1 MASSSIIDGPHE
13 PVAIIGMGCR
23 WAGGVRDPSGLWD
36 LLKNKRDG
44 WREFNEPRF
53 SAKGFYHPNQDRPGS
68 MRTRGAFLMDED
80 ARLFDHS
87 FFGITGREAETL
99 DPSQRKLL
107 EVVYEAFENGGETW
121 ESISGSRTGVYIG
134 NFALDHILI
143 QARDWESP
151 KSYAA
156 TGADTSILA
165 NRISYIFNLHGPSL
179 ATNTA
184 CSSSMYALHMAVSA
198 IRSGDCDGAIVA
210 AANWIADPSM
220 QFVLDKLGALSPT
233 ARCHTFDASA
243 DGYARGEGYAAL
255 YLKKSSLAI
264 LDSLPIRAMIRGT
277 AINANGRTGGITR
290 PSITGQED
298 VIREAYKHAGN
309 LPFSDTTFFEC
320 HGTGTQAGDPI
331 EVTAVG
337 NVFASS
343 RSDAPEDRLLIGSI
357 KPNLGHTEG
366 ASAIASV
373 MKVVLSLEAGQIP
386 PTFGIERLNPSI
398 NFGGAKVEVVKDG
411 TVPWP
416 EGRLRRASVNSF
428 GFGGANGHCIID
440 HVNVVLPGYVK
451 PGVARGGPFVNG
463 QITNGRAINGYPTG
477 AHNGND
483 GVATP
488 PAEHSP
494 LASKP
499 RKTTR
504 ADAATRELVLL
515 PFSAH
520 TEPSLKSNISA
531 LSRVI
536 NQWSLADVAYTL
548 SSKRSRFQQRSFR
561 IVKKEDV
568 ATGLATERR
577 TFTSPLRAANIA
589 YVFTGQGAQWHVMG
603 AQLFEYAVFR
613 AAITHLDHVMDA
625 LPSRPAWKISDV
637 LSGNCEPDLVQS
649 PQVSQ
654 VACTAVQIGIV
665 DLLASWSIRPVA
677 VVGHSSGEMAAAY
690 ASGHGTA
697 AEAITAA
704 YFRGLAVSQNK
715 AKGAMLAVGMGVD
728 AATEYLDGKEHH
740 IKIAAI
746 NSPGSVTLSGD
757 ADAIESLSVTLN
769 DQGVFNR
776 ALRTGGNAYHSH
788 HMVALGSHYS
798 DMLSKGIE
806 HIKAVGLVNKTQRYP
821 LIPWVSSVTP
831 GKPMGCEV
839 EASYWRANL
848 ESPVRFSEAVSGL
861 MSLEHNQ
868 AVDILVEVGPHPALK
883 SPVDQ
888 ILKSIGKSAPHIA
901 SLKRGEDSRE
911 SVLQLAGTLFGLN
924 AEVDLAAV
932 NAVDDGLRE
941 GMWSFAHGCTAVD
954 LPGYQYTYG
963 PVNYYESRVSKE
975 YRLRQVLRHDLIG
988 SRLPGASKLRPQ
1000 WRNVLRLKDVPWLG
1014 DHRLLP
1020 DAVFPA
1026 AGFIAMGIEAAT
1038 QAYRELPKAHEITGY
1053 SLRKVDIETVLR
1065 LPEDDRGVDII
1076 LSLELAD
1083 TEATVQSPN
1092 WSRFTVS
1099 SVARDSDEWTEHCKG
1114 LVKVEISEKPAVTGK
1129 MDTVMDARFPDT
1141 RAWYEKFTEIGIGYG
1156 PTFQPLS
1163 DIRADPNQNLAQAT
1177 VTLNTTDNTIEGG
1190 ESSYALHPA
1199 ALDGTFQLGLIAC
1212 YGGQLERAYTAF
1224 VPVHLSSMYLK
1235 AGLGRHTPATAIARG
1250 QTQGLRGAYIQL
1262 QMTDK
1267 SGDVVLAVDTLRC
1280 LSFKESKSD
1289 EYTMQ
1294 SKKAFSSPFARLT
1307 WKPDIRALNNDQ
1319 IRALFPPPQ
1328 ENNEGAA
1335 SLEVVD
1341 MICCLVVADIYDVF
1355 IQNAASAPQPK
1366 GELRH
1371 WVSWLK
1377 WCVEEDQREN
1387 MVEARSLPTNQRH
1400 QLLQKL
1406 YTEAGDRPEA
1416 QAARRL
1422 HQNMGEI
1429 LAERKT
1435 GIDVLVPD
1443 GLLTALYETGH
1454 VIVGSY
1460 PQLSNVLDCLGHA
1473 NPNMRIL
1480 EIGAGTGAGTRVAMG
1495 ALAGPNGIKRYADYT
1510 FTDISAGFLTAAQE
1524 FMAGYR
1530 DVSYAILDIG
1540 EDPLANGFEPA
1551 YDVVFACEAVHAT
1564 ASMDKTLENCRRL
1577 LRPGGKLVLVEST
1590 RMRVLLGLL
1599 YGTLTGYWLGV
1610 NDNRSEGPFM
1620 DLATWGRRL
1629 RKAGFSGT
1637 ELVLDDYNHPH
1648 NTTSI
1653 LVSTRLEEPGVA
1665 TTEDTDAKK
1674 HTEAMIHLLHPVNGA
1689 PPLLEQVAS
1698 EFGRCGV
1705 KAVVSTLNEA
1715 SETILPNAR
1724 IIVFINGENDL
1735 FDTNDARRLNSF
1747 QHLAQN
1753 TKSMIWL
1760 TSSGLAKGRDPRAA
1774 FMVGLLRTIGT
1785 ENPAGR
1791 FLSIDID
1798 TGDFE
1803 KQDDGLIR
1811 NIVRSELALQ
1821 HDDASDEEG
1830 SKDREFVW
1838 QDGCMWVSRVVPDT
1852 ELGVYTDMLKT
1863 PTSRGSQMVPIG
1875 GQGPVRAAF
1884 ETPGILTSLYFRTY
1898 TELLQPLPADYI
1910 DVKVAAV
1917 GVNWKDLGLT
1927 SGRFDANGSNL
1938 SSEFAGVVTKVGATV
1953 NGLSVGDRVY
1963 GVGRGQFGNYT
1974 RVPAAFAQKL
1984 QPADVLTEMATMP
1997 LVYMTAVYAFDY
2009 VARLRKGQKVLIQSA
2024 TGGLGL
2030 AAIQIA
2036 RARGA
2041 DVFATVGTAEKV
2053 SFLRD
2058 SVGIPAGHIFF
2069 SRDPTALSGA
2079 AKATGK
2085 GGFDVILST
2094 VVGGDFLRESLRA
2107 LAPMGHLVDVGRLD
2121 VLEAKDIG
2129 LEHFQ
2134 KNATLTSFDLN
2145 VVLDNDAEIGRELLK
2160 TVDDLYRWGVIA
2172 PIRPFAVH
2180 DASELDRV
2188 LLGMSKGTHIGKL
2201 VVSFENPAS
2210 LVKLVREPPAAK
2222 FDSEARYVVTGGLGG
2237 LGRAIIKW
2245 MVSRGACDFLILSR
2259 RGINTPA
2266 AQSLV
2271 NNLVAQGVRIE
2282 AVVCDV
2288 SKRGDVVDAVRK
2300 ASSGNCPVRG
2310 VIHAAMA
2317 LTDLSFDKLSMDQ
2330 WRDGFA
2336 AKALG
2341 SLNLHEAT
2349 LSLPLDFF
2357 VMITSTES
2365 IWAPP
2370 TQAAYIAANN
2380 FQDHFAR
2387 YRRRLGLPA
2396 STVAYGLVADVKSD
2410 FLHNSV
2416 GTDDMYVR
2424 NKTMTITEHQVLAQ
2438 LEPAFLAAE
2447 TSRWAGREHDP
2458 LSEANILTCL
2468 DPVGLAEL
2476 ASTSDHIPRW
2486 YRDGRVSLIIR
2497 AMNDVQRQASGAEV
2511 AQDGAGGV
2519 GKSAVARLRGAFV
2532 DGIMGGAEART
2543 STVALVTEGVTQTVA
2558 AMLFID
2564 ASTVDPAKSIA
2575 EHGVDSLIAAELRS
2589 WFHQVLKTNLK
2600 MGELLDAQTSIR
2612 ALAEN
2617 IVDEALEG

>member
-1 MASSSIIDGPHE
+1 MSSTSILEGPHE

-23 WAGGVRDPSGLWD
+23 LAGDIRDPSGLWE

-44 WREFNEPRF
+44 WREFSHPRF
-53 SAKGFYHPNQDRPGS
+53 SAEGFYHPNKERPGS

-107 EVVYEAFENGGETW
+107 EVVYEALENGGETW

-210 AANWIADPSM
+210 AANWISDPSM

-255 YLKKSSLAI
+255 YLKKSTLAV
-264 LDSLPIRAMIRGT
+264 LDALPIRAMIRGT

-290 PSITGQED
+290 PSIAGQED
-298 VIREAYKHAGN
+298 VIREAYKHAGG

-343 RSDAPEDRLLIGSI
+343 RSDVPEDRLLIGSI

-386 PTFGIERLNPSI
+386 PTFGIEQLNPSI
-398 NFGGAKVEVVKDG
+398 DFAGAKVEVVKDG

-416 EGRLRRASVNSF
+416 EGKLRRASVNSF

-440 HVNVVLPGYVK
+440 HVNVVLPDYVK
-451 PGVARGGPFVNG
+451 PGVTGAGPS
-463 QITNGRAINGYPTG
+463 TNGHTTNGYPNG
-477 AHNGND
+477 KAHDSNNG
-483 GVATP
+483 VVTP

-494 LASKP
+494 LTAQP

-504 ADAATRELVLL
+504 ADATTRDLVLL

-520 TEPSLKSNISA
+520 TEQSLKSNVTA

-536 NQWSLADVAYTL
+536 QQWPLADVAYTL

-561 IVKKEDV
+561 IVNKNDV
-568 ATGLATERR
+568 QAGLATDRHV
-577 TFTSPLRAANIA
+577 FTSPLRPAKIG
-589 YVFTGQGAQWHVMG
+589 YVFTGQGAQWHAMG

-613 AAITHLDHVMDA
+613 AAITHLDRTMDA

-637 LSGNCEPDLVQS
+637 LSGNCESELVQS

-654 VACTAVQIGIV
+654 VACTAVQIGLV
-665 DLLASWSIRPVA
+665 DLLASWSVRPAA

-690 ASGHGTA
+690 ASGHITA

-715 AKGAMLAVGMGVD
+715 AKGAMLAVGVGMD
-728 AATEYLDGKEHH
+728 TAMEYLEGKEDR

-757 ADAIESLSVTLN
+757 EDAIQALSASLN
-769 DQGVFNR
+769 DEGVFNR
-776 ALRTGGNAYHSH
+776 VLRTGGNAYHSH
-788 HMVALGSHYS
+788 HMVALGGQYN
-798 DMLSKGIE
+798 DMLSKGLE
-806 HIKAVGLVNKTQRYP
+806 HIDSIGLVDKAERYP

-831 GKPMGCEV
+831 GKSMALEV
-839 EASYWRANL
+839 GASYWRANL
-848 ESPVRFSEAVSGL
+848 ESSVRFSEAVSGL
-861 MSLEHNQ
+861 MSLEGDQ
-868 AVDILVEVGPHPALK
+868 AVEILVELGPHPALK

-888 ILKSIGKSAPHIA
+888 ILKSIGKSAAHVA

-911 SVLQLAGTLFGLN
+911 SVLQLAGTLFSLN
-924 AEVDLAAV
+924 AEVDLVAV
-932 NAVDDGLRE
+932 NAVDDGLHE
-941 GMWSFAHGCTAVD
+941 GRWSLAHGCTAVD
-954 LPGYQYTYG
+954 LPPYQYTYG

-975 YRLRQVLRHDLIG
+975 YRLRRVLRHDLIG
-988 SRLPGASKLRPQ
+988 ARLPGASKLRPQ
-1000 WRNVLRLKDVPWLG
+1000 WRNILRLKDVPWLG
-1014 DHRLLP
+1014 DHRLIP

-1038 QAYRELPKAHEITGY
+1038 QVYRELPKAQEITGY
-1053 SLRKVDIETVLR
+1053 SLRKVDIETALR
-1065 LPEDDRGVDII
+1065 LPEDDGGVDII

-1083 TEATVQSPN
+1083 TDATVKSPG

-1099 SVARDSDEWTEHCKG
+1099 SVARDSEEWTEHCTG
-1114 LVKVEISEKPAVTGK
+1114 LVKVEISGKPAAAGK
-1129 MDTVMDARFPDT
+1129 MGSLSDPRFPST
-1141 RAWYEKFTEIGIGYG
+1141 RAWYNKFTDIGIGYG

-1163 DIRADPNQNLAQAT
+1163 DIRADPNQNLAQAI
-1177 VTLNTTDNTIEGG
+1177 VALNTTDNTIEGG
-1190 ESSYALHPA
+1190 ESSYPLHPA
-1199 ALDGTFQLGLIAC
+1199 ALDGAFQLGLIAC

-1235 AGLGRHTPATAIARG
+1235 AGLNPDTPATAIAHG
-1250 QTQGLRGAYIQL
+1250 QTQGLRGAYIKL
-1262 QMTDK
+1262 QMTDE
-1267 SGDVVLAVDTLRC
+1267 SGNVVLDVDTLRC

-1289 EYTMQ
+1289 KYTMQ
-1294 SKKAFSSPFARLT
+1294 SKQVLSSPFSRLT
-1307 WKPDIRALNNDQ
+1307 WKPDIRTLNNDQ
-1319 IRALFPPPQ
+1319 VRALFPPPE
-1328 ENNEGAA
+1328 ENNQGAA

-1355 IQNAASAPQPK
+1355 VKNAASTPQPK

-1387 MVEARSLPTNQRH
+1387 MVEARSLPADRRH
-1400 QLLQKL
+1400 QLLERL
-1406 YTEAGDRPEA
+1406 YAEAGDRPEA

-1422 HQNMGEI
+1422 HENMGEI

-1435 GIDVLVPD
+1435 GIDVLVPG

-1460 PQLSNVLDCLGHA
+1460 PQLHIVLDCLGHA

-1480 EIGAGTGAGTRVAMG
+1480 EVGAGTGAGTRVAMG
-1495 ALAGPNGIKRYADYT
+1495 ALTGPNGIKRYDNYT

-1530 DVSYAILDIG
+1530 DVSYAVLDIG
-1540 EDPLANGFEPA
+1540 EDPLANGFEPV
-1551 YDVVFACEAVHAT
+1551 YDVVFACEAIHAT
-1564 ASMDKTLENCRRL
+1564 ASMDVTLENCRRL
-1577 LRPGGKLVLVEST
+1577 LKPGGKLVLVEST

-1599 YGTLTGYWLGV
+1599 YGTLTGYWLGI
-1610 NDNRSEGPFM
+1610 DDGRTEGPFM
-1620 DLATWGRRL
+1620 DLETWDRRL

-1637 ELVLDDYNHPH
+1637 ELALDDYNRPH

-1653 LVSTRLEEPGVA
+1653 LVSTRVEELGVA
-1665 TTEDTDAKK
+1665 ADENTVTKEDPDAV
-1674 HTEAMIHLLHPVNGA
+1674 IHLLHGANGP
-1689 PPLLEQVAS
+1689 PPLLEQVS
-1698 EFGRCGV
+1698 NEFDRRGV
-1705 KAVVSTLNEA
+1705 NPVLSSIDEA
-1715 SETILPNAR
+1715 SETVQPNAR
-1724 IIVFINGENDL
+1724 IMVFLNDENDL
-1735 FDTNDARRLNSF
+1735 LETDDARRLHSF
-1747 QHLAQN
+1747 QHLARN
-1753 TKSMIWL
+1753 TKSMVWL
-1760 TSSGLAKGRDPRAA
+1760 TSSGIAKGRDPRAA
-1774 FMVGLLRTIGT
+1774 FMIGLLRTIAT

-1798 TGDFE
+1798 AEDSGN
-1803 KQDDGLIR
+1803 QGGALIR
-1811 NIVRSELALQ
+1811 GIVNSELAL
-1821 HDDASDEEG
+1821 HREDASEEEE

-1852 ELGVYTDMLKT
+1852 DLGVYTDLSKT
-1863 PTSRGSQMVPIG
+1863 PTSRGSQAVPIG
-1875 GQGPVRAAF
+1875 SQGPVRAAF
-1884 ETPGILTSLYFRTY
+1884 ETPGILTSLYFRAY
-1898 TELLQPLPADYI
+1898 TELLQPIPADHI
-1910 DVKVAAV
+1910 DVQVAAV

-1927 SGRFDANGSNL
+1927 SGRFDATGSNL
-1938 SSEFAGVVTKVGATV
+1938 SSEYAGVVTKVGAAV
-1953 NGLSVGDRVY
+1953 DGLSVGDRVY

-1984 QPADVLTEMATMP
+1984 EPADIFAEMATMP
-1997 LVYMTAVYAFDY
+1997 LVYMTAIYAFDH
-2009 VARLRKGQKVLIQSA
+2009 VARLRKGQKVLVQSA

-2030 AAIQIA
+2030 AAIQVA

-2053 SFLRD
+2053 SFLVD
-2058 SVGIPAGHIFF
+2058 SVGIPADHIFS

-2145 VVLDNDAEIGRELLK
+2145 VLLDNDAELGRELMQ
-2160 TVDDLYRWGVIA
+2160 TVNDLYRWNVIA
-2172 PIRPFAVH
+2172 PIRPFGVH
-2180 DASELDRV
+2180 DVSELDRV
-2188 LLGMSKGTHIGKL
+2188 LLGLSKGTHIGKL
-2201 VVSFENPAS
+2201 VVSFENPGS
-2210 LVKLVREPPAAK
+2210 LIKLVQEPPVAK
-2222 FDSEARYVVTGGLGG
+2222 FDPEARYVVTGGLGG

-2245 MVSRGACDFLILSR
+2245 MVSRGARDFVILSR

-2266 AQSLV
+2266 AQL
-2271 NNLVAQGVRIE
+2271 LAQDLAAQGVRVE
-2282 AVVCDV
+2282 ATVCDV
-2288 SKRGDVVDAVRK
+2288 SKRDEVVDAVRK
-2300 ASSGNCPVRG
+2300 ASSAGRPVKG

-2317 LTDLSFDKLSMDQ
+2317 LTDLSFDKLTIDQ

-2341 SLNLHEAT
+2341 TLNLHEAT

-2396 STVAYGLVADVKSD
+2396 STVSYGLVADVKSD

-2438 LEPAFLAAE
+2438 LEPAFLP
-2447 TSRWAGREHDP
+2447 AGTTCWVGRDQDP

-2476 ASTSDHIPRW
+2476 GSTSDHIPRW
-2486 YRDGRVSLIIR
+2486 YRDGRVSLIMR
-2497 AMNDVQRQASGAEV
+2497 AMKDIQRQASGADA
-2511 AQDGAGGV
+2511 AQDGAGGA
-2519 GKSAVARLRGAFV
+2519 GKSAAARLRSAFAE
-2532 DGIMGGAEART
+2532 GIKGGAAARAA
-2543 STVALVTEGVTQTVA
+2543 TVGLVTEGVTQTVA
-2558 AMLFID
+2558 GMLFID
-2564 ASTVDPAKSIA
+2564 ASMVDPAKSIA

-2589 WFHQVLKTNLK
+2589 WFHQALKTNLK

-2617 IVDEALEG
+2617 IVDAALKE

>member
-1 MASSSIIDGPHE
+1 MSSSSVLDGPHE

-23 WAGGVRDPSGLWD
+23 WAGGVRDASGLWE

-44 WREFNEPRF
+44 WREFDKPRF
-53 SAKGFYHPNQDRPGS
+53 SAEGFYHPNRDRPGS
-68 MRTRGAFLMDED
+68 MRTRGAYLMDED
-80 ARLFDHS
+80 ARLFDHA
-87 FFGITGREAETL
+87 FFGITGREVEKL

-134 NFALDHILI
+134 NFALDHVLI

-151 KSYAA
+151 KPYAA

-184 CSSSMYALHMAVSA
+184 CSSSMYALHMAVST
-198 IRSGDCDGAIVA
+198 IRNGDCDGAIVA

-255 YLKKSSLAI
+255 YLKKSSIAV
-264 LDSLPIRAMIRGT
+264 LDGLPIRAMIRGT
-277 AINANGRTGGITR
+277 AVNANGRTGGITR
-290 PSITGQED
+290 PSVTGQED
-298 VIREAYKHAGN
+298 VIREAYKNAGN
-309 LPFSDTTFFEC
+309 LPFSDTAFFEC

-331 EVTAVG
+331 EVSAVG

-386 PTFGIERLNPSI
+386 PTFGIEKLNPSI
-398 NFGGAKVEVVKDG
+398 NFAEAKVEVVKDG

-416 EGRLRRASVNSF
+416 ESKLRRASVNSF

-440 HVNVVLPGYVK
+440 HVNVVLSDYVK
-451 PGVARGGPFVNG
+451 PGIARGGPFANG
-463 QITNGRAINGYPTG
+463 HTTNG
-477 AHNGND
+477 HFNGNQNGNN
-483 GVATP
+483 GVVTT

-494 LASKP
+494 PTSKP
-499 RKTTR
+499 RKTMK
-504 ADAATRELVLL
+504 AGASTRELVLL

-520 TEPSLKSNISA
+520 TASSLKLNISA
-531 LSRVI
+531 LSSVI
-536 NQWSLADVAYTL
+536 GQWALADVAYTL
-548 SSKRSRFQQRSFR
+548 SCKRSRFQQRSFR
-561 IVKKEDV
+561 IVSKDDV
-568 ATGLATERR
+568 TTGLAAEHR
-577 TFTSPLRAANIA
+577 TFTSPLRTANIG
-589 YVFTGQGAQWHVMG
+589 YVFTGQGAQWHAMG

-613 AAITHLDHVMDA
+613 AAIAHLDHVMDE
-625 LPSRPAWKISDV
+625 LPSRHSWTISDI

-690 ASGHGTA
+690 ASGYITA

-704 YFRGLAVSQNK
+704 YFRGLAVSKNK
-715 AKGAMLAVGMGVD
+715 AKGAMLAVGLGMD
-728 AATEYLDGKEHH
+728 AAAEYLDGKVEH

-757 ADAIESLSVTLN
+757 ADTIESLSATLN
-769 DQGVFNR
+769 NEGVFNR
-776 ALRTGGNAYHSH
+776 VLYTGGNAYHSH
-788 HMVALGSHYS
+788 HMVALGSNYS

-806 HIKAVGLVNKTQRYP
+806 HIKKIGLVDKTQRYP
-821 LIPWVSSVTP
+821 LIPWLSSVTP
-831 GKPMGCEV
+831 GKPMAGEV
-839 EASYWRANL
+839 GAPYWRANL
-848 ESPVRFSEAVSGL
+848 ESPVRFAEAVIGL
-861 MSLEHNQ
+861 VSLGNNQ
-868 AVDILVEVGPHPALK
+868 AVDILVEIGPHPALK
-883 SPVDQ
+883 SPLDQ
-888 ILKSIGKSAPHIA
+888 ILKSIGKSAPHAA
-901 SLKRGEDSRE
+901 SLKRGGDSRE

-924 AEVDLAAV
+924 AEIDLAAV
-932 NAVDDGLRE
+932 NAVDDGLHE
-941 GMWSFAHGCTAVD
+941 GMWSLAHGCTAVD
-954 LPGYQYTYG
+954 LPPYQYTYG

-975 YRLRQVLRHDLIG
+975 YRLRDVLRHDLIG
-988 SRLPGASKLRPQ
+988 SKLPGASKLRPQ
-1000 WRNVLRLKDVPWLG
+1000 WRNVLRLKDVPWLS

-1020 DAVFPA
+1020 DPVFPA
-1026 AGFIAMGIEAAT
+1026 AGFIAMAIEAAT
-1038 QAYRELPKAHEITGY
+1038 RVYRELPEAHEITGY
-1053 SLRKVDIETVLR
+1053 SLRKVDIQTALR
-1065 LPEDDRGVDII
+1065 LPEDDSGVDII

-1083 TEATVQSPN
+1083 TESAKSPD
-1092 WSRFTVS
+1092 WTRFAVS
-1099 SVARDSDEWTEHCKG
+1099 SVARDSNEWTEHCTG
-1114 LVKVEISEKPAVTGK
+1114 LVRVEISEKPAVTSK
-1129 MDTVMDARFPDT
+1129 MSTVMDARFPDT
-1141 RAWYEKFTEIGIGYG
+1141 RAWYKRFTEIGIGYG

-1177 VTLNTTDNTIEGG
+1177 VALNTTAGTIEGG
-1190 ESSYALHPA
+1190 ESSYVLHPA

-1235 AGLGRHTPATAIARG
+1235 AGLSPDTPATAVARG

-1267 SGDVVLAVDTLRC
+1267 NGDVVLEVDTLRC

-1294 SKKAFSSPFARLT
+1294 SKKAFSSPFTRLA

-1319 IRALFPPPQ
+1319 IRALFPPPP

-1341 MICCLVVADIYDVF
+1341 MICCLVVADVYDTFVR
-1355 IQNAASAPQPK
+1355 NGSVPQPK

-1387 MVEARSLPTNQRH
+1387 MAEARSLSRDQRR

-1406 YTEAGDRPEA
+1406 YAEAGDRPEA
-1416 QAARRL
+1416 RAARRL
-1422 HQNMGEI
+1422 HENMGEI

-1460 PQLSNVLDCLGHA
+1460 PQLFNVLDCLGHA
-1473 NPNMRIL
+1473 NPNLRIL
-1480 EIGAGTGAGTRVAMG
+1480 EVGAGTGAGTRVAME

-1524 FMAGYR
+1524 FMADYR
-1530 DVSYAILDIG
+1530 DVSYSVLDIG
-1540 EDPLANGFEPA
+1540 GDPLADGFEPV

-1564 ASMDKTLENCRRL
+1564 ASIDKTLENCRRL
-1577 LRPGGKLVLVEST
+1577 LKPGGKLVLVEST
-1590 RMRVLLGLL
+1590 RIRVLLGLL

-1610 NDNRSEGPFM
+1610 NDSRTEGPFM
-1620 DLATWGRRL
+1620 DLATWDARL
-1629 RKAGFSGT
+1629 RKARFSGT
-1637 ELVLDDYNHPH
+1637 ELVLDDYNRPH

-1653 LVSTRLEEPGVA
+1653 LVSTRLEEPGTA
-1665 TTEDTDAKK
+1665 TTEDTDAGK
-1674 HTEAMIHLLHPVNGA
+1674 HTAAVIHLLHGANSA
-1689 PPLLEQVAS
+1689 PPLLEQIAN
-1698 EFGRCGV
+1698 EFERCGV
-1705 KAVVSTLNEA
+1705 NAVTSTLEDVSETVPTNARAVV
-1715 SETILPNAR
+1715 
-1724 IIVFINGENDL
+1724 FISGENDL
-1735 FDTNDARRLNSF
+1735 FDTDDARRLKSF
-1747 QHLAQN
+1747 QHLARN
-1753 TKSMIWL
+1753 TKSMVWL
-1760 TSSGLAKGRDPRAA
+1760 TSSGIAKGRDPRAA

-1791 FLSIDID
+1791 FLSVDID
-1798 TGDFE
+1798 AENFE
-1803 KQDDGLIR
+1803 IEDDGLVH
-1811 NIVRSELALQ
+1811 NIVGYELALQ
-1821 HDDASDEEG
+1821 AEGGSDEEV

-1838 QDGCMWVSRVVPDT
+1838 QDGCMWVSRVVPDA
-1852 ELGVYTDMLKT
+1852 ELGVYAEVLKT
-1863 PTSRGSQMVPIG
+1863 PTSRGAQMLPIG
-1875 GQGPVRAAF
+1875 SQGPVRAAF
-1884 ETPGILTSLYFRTY
+1884 ETPGILTSLYFRAY

-1910 DVKVAAV
+1910 QVKVAAV

-1927 SGRFDANGSNL
+1927 SGRFDANGNNL
-1938 SSEFAGVVTKVGATV
+1938 SSEYAGVVTKVGTAV
-1953 NGLSVGDRVY
+1953 AGLSVGDRVY

-1984 QPADVLTEMATMP
+1984 QPTDNLAEVATMP
-1997 LVYMTAVYAFDY
+1997 LVYTTAVYAFDY
-2009 VARLRKGQKVLIQSA
+2009 VARLKKGQKVLIQSA

-2030 AAIQIA
+2030 AAIQLA

-2041 DVFATVGTAEKV
+2041 EVFATVGTVEKA
-2053 SFLRD
+2053 SFLTD
-2058 SVGIPAGHIFF
+2058 SVGIPADHIFS
-2069 SRDPTALSGA
+2069 SRDPSALSGA

-2094 VVGGDFLRESLRA
+2094 VVGGDFLRESLKA
-2107 LAPMGHLVDVGRLD
+2107 LAPLGHLVDVGRLD
-2121 VLEAKDIG
+2121 VLESKDIG

-2134 KNATLTSFDLN
+2134 RNASLSSFDLN
-2145 VVLDNDAEIGRELLK
+2145 VVLDNDAELGRELMK
-2160 TVDDLYRWGVIA
+2160 TVDDLYRAGVIA
-2172 PIRPFAVH
+2172 PICPFTIYDV
-2180 DASELDRV
+2180 SELDRV

-2201 VVSFENPAS
+2201 VVSFENPDS
-2210 LVKLVREPPAAK
+2210 LVKLVREPPAVK
-2222 FDSEARYVVTGGLGG
+2222 FDSEARYIVTGGLGG

-2245 MVSRGACDFLILSR
+2245 MVSRGACDFVILSR

-2266 AQSLV
+2266 AQLLV
-2271 NNLVAQGVRIE
+2271 DDLTAQGVRVE

-2288 SKRGDVVDAVRK
+2288 SKRGDVVDVVRK
-2300 ASSGNCPVRG
+2300 ASSADRPVKG
-2310 VIHAAMA
+2310 VVHAAMA
-2317 LTDLSFDKLSMDQ
+2317 LTDLSFDKLSVDQ

-2341 SLNLHEAT
+2341 TLNLHEAT
-2349 LSLPLDFF
+2349 ASLALDFF

-2410 FLHNSV
+2410 FLHTSV

-2424 NKTMTITEHQVLAQ
+2424 NKAMTITEHQVLAQ
-2438 LEPAFLAAE
+2438 LEPAFLHAE
-2447 TSRWAGREHDP
+2447 TSRWIGREQDP
-2458 LSEANILTCL
+2458 LSEANIFTCL

-2476 ASTSDHIPRW
+2476 ALASDHIPQW
-2486 YRDGRVSLIIR
+2486 YRNGRVSLVMR
-2497 AMNDVQRQASGAEV
+2497 AMHDVQRHASGVDA
-2511 AQDGAGGV
+2511 AQDGGGGA
-2519 GKSAVARLRGAFV
+2519 GKSAVARLRSAFV
-2532 DGIMGGAEART
+2532 EGIKAGAEGRAN
-2543 STVALVTEGVTQTVA
+2543 TVALVTDGVIKTVA
-2558 AMLFID
+2558 GMLFID

-2589 WFHQVLKTNLK
+2589 WFHQALRTNLK
-2600 MGELLDAQTSIR
+2600 MVELLDAQTSIR

-2617 IVDEALEG
+2617 IVDGASKS

>member
-1 MASSSIIDGPHE
+1 MSSSSILEGPHE

-23 WAGGVRDPSGLWD
+23 WAGDIRDPSGLWD

-44 WREFNEPRF
+44 WREFNHPRF
-53 SAKGFYHPNQDRPGS
+53 SAKGFYHPNKERPGS
-68 MRTRGAFLMDED
+68 MRTPGAFLMDED

-107 EVVYEAFENGGETW
+107 EVVYEALENGGETW

-210 AANWIADPSM
+210 AANWISDPSM

-255 YLKKSSLAI
+255 YLKKSTIAVV
-264 LDSLPIRAMIRGT
+264 DSLPIRAMIRGT

-290 PSITGQED
+290 PSIAGQED
-298 VIREAYKHAGN
+298 VIREAYKHAGG

-386 PTFGIERLNPSI
+386 PTFGIEELNPSI
-398 NFGGAKVEVVKDG
+398 DFAGAKVEVVKDG
-411 TVPWP
+411 TIPWP
-416 EGRLRRASVNSF
+416 EGKLRRASVNSF

-440 HVNVVLPGYVK
+440 HVNVVLPDYIK
-451 PGVARGGPFVNG
+451 PGISGAGTSANG
-463 QITNGRAINGYPTG
+463 HTANGYSNG
-477 AHNGND
+477 KAHEGNNG
-483 GVATP
+483 VVTP
-488 PAEHSP
+488 PADHSP
-494 LASKP
+494 LTTKP
-499 RKTTR
+499 RKTTK
-504 ADAATRELVLL
+504 ADATTRDLVLL

-520 TEPSLKSNISA
+520 TEQSLKSNIAA

-536 NQWSLADVAYTL
+536 HQWPLADIAYTL

-561 IVKKEDV
+561 IVAKSDIQ
-568 ATGLATERR
+568 TGLATDRR
-577 TFTSPLRAANIA
+577 ILTSPLRPANIG
-589 YVFTGQGAQWHVMG
+589 YVFTGQGAQWHAMG

-613 AAITHLDHVMDA
+613 AAITHLDRVMDA
-625 LPSRPAWKISDV
+625 LPSRSTWKISDV
-637 LSGNCEPDLVQS
+637 LSGNCEPDLVLS

-654 VACTAVQIGIV
+654 VACTAVQIGLV
-665 DLLASWSIRPVA
+665 DLLASWSIAPAA

-690 ASGHGTA
+690 ASGYITA

-715 AKGAMLAVGMGVD
+715 AKGAMLAVGVGMD
-728 AATEYLDGKEHH
+728 AAMEYLNGKEDR

-757 ADAIESLSVTLN
+757 EDAIESLSASLN
-769 DQGVFNR
+769 EEGVFNR
-776 ALRTGGNAYHSH
+776 VLRTGGNAYHSH
-788 HMVALGSHYS
+788 HMVALGGQYN
-798 DMLSKGIE
+798 DMLSKGLE
-806 HIKAVGLVNKTQRYP
+806 HIDNIGLVDKTQRYP
-821 LIPWVSSVTP
+821 LIRWVSSVTP
-831 GKPMGCEV
+831 DEAMAFEV
-839 EASYWRANL
+839 GASYWRANL
-848 ESPVRFSEAVSGL
+848 ESPVRFSEAVGGM
-861 MSLEHNQ
+861 MSLEGDQ
-868 AVDILVEVGPHPALK
+868 AVDILVELGPHPALK

-888 ILKSIGKSAPHIA
+888 ILKSIGKSAPHVA

-911 SVLQLAGTLFGLN
+911 SVLQLAGTLFSLN
-924 AEVDLAAV
+924 AEVDLVAV
-932 NAVDDGLRE
+932 NAVDDGLHE
-941 GMWSFAHGCTAVD
+941 GRWSLAHGCTSVD
-954 LPGYQYTYG
+954 LPPYQYTYG
-963 PVNYYESRVSKE
+963 PVNYYESRLSKE

-988 SRLPGASKLRPQ
+988 ARLPGASKLRPQ
-1000 WRNVLRLKDVPWLG
+1000 WRNILRLKDVPWLG
-1014 DHRLLP
+1014 DHRLIP

-1038 QAYRELPKAHEITGY
+1038 QVYHELPKAYEITGY
-1053 SLRKVDIETVLR
+1053 SLRKVDIETALR

-1083 TEATVQSPN
+1083 TDATVKSPG

-1099 SVARDSDEWTEHCKG
+1099 SVSRDSDEWTEHCTG
-1114 LVKVEISEKPAVTGK
+1114 LVKVEISEKPAVASK
-1129 MDTVMDARFPDT
+1129 MGSLTDPRFPGT
-1141 RAWYEKFTEIGIGYG
+1141 RAWYNKFTEIGIGYG

-1177 VTLNTTDNTIEGG
+1177 VALNTTDNTIEGG

-1235 AGLGRHTPATAIARG
+1235 AGLSPHTPATAIAHG
-1250 QTQGLRGAYIQL
+1250 QTQGLRGAYIKL
-1262 QMTDK
+1262 QMTDE
-1267 SGDVVLAVDTLRC
+1267 SGNIVLDVDTLRC

-1294 SKKAFSSPFARLT
+1294 SKKALSSPFTRLT
-1307 WKPDIRALNNDQ
+1307 WKPDIRTLNNDQ

-1328 ENNEGAA
+1328 ENNQGAA

-1341 MICCLVVADIYDVF
+1341 MICCLVVADIYEVF
-1355 IQNAASAPQPK
+1355 IKSATSVPQPK

-1377 WCVEEDQREN
+1377 WCVEEDNREN
-1387 MVEARSLPTNQRH
+1387 MVEAKSLPADQRH
-1400 QLLQKL
+1400 QLLKKL
-1406 YTEAGDRPEA
+1406 YVEAGDRPEA

-1422 HQNMGEI
+1422 HENMGEI

-1460 PQLSNVLDCLGHA
+1460 PQLRNVLDCLGHA

-1480 EIGAGTGAGTRVAMG
+1480 EVGAGTGAGTRVAMG
-1495 ALAGPNGIKRYADYT
+1495 ALTRSNGIKRYADYT
-1510 FTDISAGFLTAAQE
+1510 FTDISAGFLTVAQE
-1524 FMAGYR
+1524 FMSGYR
-1530 DVSYAILDIG
+1530 DVNYAVLDIG
-1540 EDPLANGFEPA
+1540 EDPLANGFEPV
-1551 YDVVFACEAVHAT
+1551 YDVVFACEAIHAT
-1564 ASMDKTLENCRRL
+1564 ASMDVTLENCRRL
-1577 LRPGGKLVLVEST
+1577 LKPGGRLVLVEST

-1610 NDNRSEGPFM
+1610 GDGRTEGPFM
-1620 DLATWGRRL
+1620 DLETWDRRL

-1637 ELVLDDYNHPH
+1637 ELALDDYNRPH

-1653 LVSTRLEEPGVA
+1653 LVSTRVEESYVVTNKG
-1665 TTEDTDAKK
+1665 
-1674 HTEAMIHLLHPVNGA
+1674 TEAKEGPAAVIHLLHGANG
-1689 PPLLEQVAS
+1689 PSPLLEQVSS
-1698 EFGRCGV
+1698 EFERCGV
-1705 KAVVSTLNEA
+1705 KAVASSINEA
-1715 SETILPNAR
+1715 SETVQPNAR
-1724 IIVFINGENDL
+1724 TVVFLNDENDL
-1735 FDTNDARRLNSF
+1735 FDTENASLLNSF
-1747 QHLAQN
+1747 QHLARN
-1753 TKSMIWL
+1753 TKSMVWL
-1760 TSSGLAKGRDPRAA
+1760 TSSGIANGRDPRAA
-1774 FMVGLLRTIGT
+1774 FMIGLLRTIAT

-1798 TGDFE
+1798 AETFGE
-1803 KQDDGLIR
+1803 QDDTLIR
-1811 NIVRSELALQ
+1811 NIVKSELALQ
-1821 HDDASDEEG
+1821 NEDASDEEG

-1852 ELGVYTDMLKT
+1852 ELGVYINLSKT

-1875 GQGPVRAAF
+1875 SQGPVRAAF
-1884 ETPGILTSLYFRTY
+1884 ETPGILTSLYFRAY
-1898 TELLQPLPADYI
+1898 TELLQPIPADYV
-1910 DVKVAAV
+1910 DVQVAAV

-1927 SGRFDANGSNL
+1927 SGRFDATGSNL
-1938 SSEFAGVVTKVGATV
+1938 SSEYAGVVTKIGAAV
-1953 NGLSVGDRVY
+1953 HGLSVGDRVY

-1984 QPADVLTEMATMP
+1984 EPGDILTEMATMP
-1997 LVYMTAVYAFDY
+1997 LVYMTAIYAFDY
-2009 VARLRKGQKVLIQSA
+2009 VARLRKGQKVLLQSA

-2030 AAIQIA
+2030 AAIQVA

-2041 DVFATVGTAEKV
+2041 DVFATVGTTEKV
-2053 SFLRD
+2053 SFLVD
-2058 SVGIPAGHIFF
+2058 TVGIPADHIFS
-2069 SRDPTALSGA
+2069 SRDPTALSNA
-2079 AKATGK
+2079 AKATGR

-2094 VVGGDFLRESLRA
+2094 VVGGDFLCESLKA

-2134 KNATLTSFDLN
+2134 RNATLTSFDLN
-2145 VVLDNDAEIGRELLK
+2145 VLLDNDPELGRELMQ
-2160 TVDDLYRWGVIA
+2160 TVNDLYRWNVIA

-2180 DASELDRV
+2180 DVSELDRV
-2188 LLGMSKGTHIGKL
+2188 LVGLSRGTHIGKL
-2201 VVSFENPAS
+2201 VVSFDNPAS
-2210 LVKLVREPPAAK
+2210 LIKLVQEPPAAK

-2245 MVSRGACDFLILSR
+2245 MVSRGARDFVILSR

-2266 AQSLV
+2266 AKLLV
-2271 NNLVAQGVRIE
+2271 KDLESQGVRVE
-2282 AVVCDV
+2282 AAVCDV
-2288 SKRGDVVDAVRK
+2288 SKRENVVKAVRNA
-2300 ASSGNCPVRG
+2300 ASGDRAVKG
-2310 VIHAAMA
+2310 VIHAAMS
-2317 LTDLSFDKLSMDQ
+2317 LTDLSFDKLTIDQ

-2341 SLNLHEAT
+2341 TLNLHEAT

-2370 TQAAYIAANN
+2370 TQAAYIAANS
-2380 FQDHFAR
+2380 FQEYFAR

-2396 STVAYGLVADVKSD
+2396 STVSYGLVADVKSD

-2438 LEPAFLAAE
+2438 LEPAFLPAE
-2447 TSRWAGREHDP
+2447 TTCWVGQDQDP

-2476 ASTSDHIPRW
+2476 ASMNDHIPRW
-2486 YRDGRVSLIIR
+2486 YRDGRVSVIMR
-2497 AMNDVQRQASGAEV
+2497 AMKDAQRQASGADA
-2511 AQDGAGGV
+2511 AQDGAGRA
-2519 GKSAVARLRGAFV
+2519 GKSAVARLRSSFSE
-2532 DGIMGGAEART
+2532 GIKGGAGARAN
-2543 STVALVTEGVTQTVA
+2543 TVALVTEGVIQTVA
-2558 AMLFID
+2558 GMLFID

-2589 WFHQVLKTNLK
+2589 WFHQALKTNLK
-2600 MGELLDAQTSIR
+2600 MGELLDAQTSIKT
-2612 ALAEN
+2612 LAEN
-2617 IVDEALEG
+2617 IVDAALKE